1 MLKGGGSE
9 TNVLSILRI
18 YPREGMEIVKHEKH
32 AITYKYTDIFKNG
45 IDCILD
51 FALKFNILK
60 TRIFSSLPSYIVL
73 SHFFVVEPVDAILR
87 SYLRW

>member
-1 MLKGGGSE
+1 MLKGDGSE
-9 TNVLSILRI
+9 TKVLSMLGI
-18 YPREGMEIVKHEKH
+18 YPRRGGIEIVKHEKH
-32 AITYKYTDIFKNG
+32 VITYKYTDIFKNG

-60 TRIFSSLPSYIVL
+60 IKIFSSLPSYIIEPL
-73 SHFFVVEPVDAILR
+73 FVEPVDAILR